1 MQKNEITER
10 LSTLQKTFLI
20 FELLG
25 DAHAAMS
32 LEEICQRTRIPKPTA
47 HRILT
52 ELVHMNYMNKTN
64 HRYEIGVRFLSLV
77 KSAFHGTRDVRDL
90 VRRHMIAL
98 RETFEESVNFAVWER
113 QHAVLIASEPSRHA
127 FRIENKIGQVF
138 ALHCTSIGKVIAANL
153 PWSAV
158 HEIIE
163 RDGMRKQTPRTVTD
177 PEMFRKEL
185 ERVRSDG
192 YAVDDEESVEGVRCT
207 AVPTFRSGNAI
218 YGGLSISGPANRM
231 PQELIERM
239 AKDLQIAGYRISFEL
254 SSASE

>member
-1 MQKNEITER
+1 MTER

-20 FELLG
+20 FEHLG

-32 LEEICQRTRIPKPTA
+32 LEEICQRTGIPKPTA

-52 ELVHMNYMNKTN
+52 ELVHMNYMNKSN
-64 HRYEIGVRFLSLV
+64 HRYEIGIRFLSLA

-90 VRRHMIAL
+90 VRRHMITL

-113 QHAVLIASEPSRHA
+113 QHAVLIASEPSSNP
-127 FRIENKIGQVF
+127 FRIENKIGQLF
-138 ALHCTSIGKVIAANL
+138 ALHCTSIGKVIAAHL

-158 HEIIE
+158 QQIVE
-163 RDGMRKQTPRTVTD
+163 RDGMPKQTPQTVTD
-177 PEMFRKEL
+177 PAIFHKEM

-192 YAVDDEESVEGVRCT
+192 YAIDDEESVQGVRCT
-207 AVPTFRSGNAI
+207 AVPIFRAGNVI
-218 YGGLSISGPANRM
+218 YGGLSISGPVSRM
-231 PQELIERM
+231 STELIDRM

-254 SSASE
+254 SSAGE

>member
-1 MQKNEITER
+1 MQKKETTKR
-10 LSTLQKTFLI
+10 LSSLKKAFLI
-20 FELLG
+20 FEHLG

-32 LEEICQRTRIPKPTA
+32 LEEICQRTGIPKPTA

-64 HRYEIGVRFLSLV
+64 HRYEIGVRFLSLA

-90 VRRHMIAL
+90 ARRHMTAL

-113 QHAVLIASEPSRHA
+113 QHAVMIASEPSSHA

-138 ALHCTSIGKVIAANL
+138 ALHCTSIGKVIAAHL

-158 HEIIE
+158 QQIID
-163 RDGMRKQTPRTVTD
+163 RDGMPKQTPQTVTD
-177 PEMFRKEL
+177 PGMFRKEL
-185 ERVRSDG
+185 EGVRNEG

-207 AVPTFRSGNAI
+207 AVPIFSSGNAI
-218 YGGLSISGPANRM
+218 FGGLSISGPVNRM
-231 PQELIERM
+231 PSELIERM

-254 SSASE
+254 SSAGE

>member
-1 MQKNEITER
+1 MQKKETTKR
-10 LSTLQKTFLI
+10 LSSLKKAFLI
-20 FELLG
+20 FEHLG

-32 LEEICQRTRIPKPTA
+32 LEEICQRTGIPKPTA

-64 HRYEIGVRFLSLV
+64 HRYEIGVRFLSLA

-90 VRRHMIAL
+90 ARRHMTAL

-113 QHAVLIASEPSRHA
+113 QHAVMIASEPSRHA
-127 FRIENKIGQVF
+127 FRIENKVGQVF
-138 ALHCTSIGKVIAANL
+138 ALHCTSIGKVIAAHL

-158 HEIIE
+158 QQIID
-163 RDGMRKQTPRTVTD
+163 RDGMPKQTPQTVTD
-177 PEMFRKEL
+177 PGMFRKEL
-185 ERVRSDG
+185 EGVRNEG

-207 AVPTFRSGNAI
+207 AVPIFSSGNAI
-218 YGGLSISGPANRM
+218 FGGLSISGPVNRM
-231 PQELIERM
+231 PSELIERM

-254 SSASE
+254 SSAGE